1 MPSEQETEKY
11 VRDAF
16 KAGCTIMSEGNYK
29 LCDWMFGGGY
39 EGAIEKLFSLLPD
52 SWKAAGVT
60 DYWTVAQ
67 PIVDRMLRIWSDSHK
82 LVDQTWDETRKQLGM
97 PPAAS
102 PASSYLDDWLARE
115 GWMES
120 AEITDGAFIG
130 IPEESWA
137 PLHNKKIALIPE
149 DGPWAWHPSSEWP
162 EVCDSDCVNLFRGM
176 LAYLYGKYRVERIA
190 DGIENTLKYITAIL
204 SNTEYGFDPGLIVK
218 AVWVHGHALEAETPE
233 QLTKTDVKG
242 WGVRFHGQK
251 DALNW
256 FHAALTMP
264 STVDNQNLRL
274 SKVFVLFKTEKSN
287 PQGFSPFIKHIHIY
301 DGAHRIISLDNLS
314 LSGDHDEHLDARNC
328 HFLYP
333 FPSIKTGLGISIGVN
348 FLDSDTSISFSSI
361 GADFITAKN
370 QEVEK

>member
-11 VRDAF
+11 VRKAAI
-16 KAGCTIMSEGNYK
+16 AGCTIMSEGNYM
-29 LCDWMFGGGY
+29 LCDWMFGGGCDK
-39 EGAIEKLFSLLPD
+39 AIEKLFSSLPD
-52 SWKAAGVT
+52 SWKAAGKT
-60 DYWTVAQ
+60 DYWVVAQ
-67 PIVDRMLRIWSDSHK
+67 PIFDMMQKIWSDSHE

-97 PPAAS
+97 SSAAS
-102 PASSYLDDWLARE
+102 PASSYLDDWLTRE

-120 AEITDGAFIG
+120 AEITAGEFLEL
-130 IPEESWA
+130 PEFLASS
-137 PLHNKKIALIPE
+137 LKKKIALTPE
-149 DGPWAWHPSSEWP
+149 KGPWAWHSSKWP
-162 EVCDSDCVNLFRGM
+162 EVCDSDCVNLFHKM

-190 DGIENTLKYITAIL
+190 DGVENTLKYITATL
-204 SNTEYGFDPGLIVK
+204 SNTEYSLDLGLIAK

-242 WGVRFHGQK
+242 WGGRFHGEK

-264 STVDNQNLRL
+264 STLGNQNLRL

-287 PQGFSPFIKHIHIY
+287 PQYFSALIKHIHIY
-301 DGAHRIISLDNLS
+301 DGAHKIISLDNLS
-314 LSGDHDEHLDARNC
+314 LSGDHDEHLDAQNC

-333 FPSIKTGLGISIGVN
+333 FPSIKTGLGISIGVH
-348 FLDSDTSISFSSI
+348 FLSSNTSISFSSI

-370 QEVEK
+370 

>member
-11 VRDAF
+11 VRQAAI
-16 KAGCTIMSEGNYK
+16 AGCTIMSEGNYN

-67 PIVDRMLRIWSDSHK
+67 PIVDMMQKIWSDSHE

-120 AEITDGAFIG
+120 AEITAGKFRG
-130 IPEESWA
+130 LVEPWA
-137 PLHNKKIALIPE
+137 SSQKKKISLIPE
-149 DGPWAWHPSSEWP
+149 KGPWAWHSSKWP
-162 EVCDSDCVNLFRGM
+162 RVCDSDCVNLFRRM

-190 DGIENTLKYITAIL
+190 DGVENTLKYITATL
-204 SNTEYGFDPGLIVK
+204 SNTEYSFDPGLIAK
-218 AVWVHGHALEAETPE
+218 AVWLHGHALEAETPE

-264 STVDNQNLRL
+264 STLGDQNLLL
-274 SKVFVLFKTEKSN
+274 SKVFVLFKTETPN
-287 PQGFSPFIKHIHIY
+287 PQGFSPLIKHVHIY
-301 DGAHRIISLDNLS
+301 DGTHKIVSLDNLS

-333 FPSIKTGLGISIGVN
+333 FPSIKTGLGISIGVH

-370 QEVEK
+370 